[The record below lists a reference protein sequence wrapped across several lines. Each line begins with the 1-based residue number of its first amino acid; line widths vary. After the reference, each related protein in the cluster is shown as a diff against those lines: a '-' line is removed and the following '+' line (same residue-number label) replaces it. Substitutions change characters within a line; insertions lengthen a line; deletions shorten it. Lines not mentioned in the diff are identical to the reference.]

1 MGITDRRYMSE
12 SNGSFG
18 AIRGREINA
27 VILLILINVAVWLVW
42 QFATQSSA
50 LDEFMNLHFV
60 VQPTGILQYFRIHT
74 LLTSEFSHVDAYHIL
89 FNMLFL
95 WYLGRDVEV
104 FYGKNNFIALYV
116 FAGVVSSAAH
126 CGLEFFRGMDTPA
139 LGASGAIMGIAVAA
153 AFIDPHKTLRIWGII
168 PVPLWLLVII
178 FVLMDFSG
186 TMQHGGDH
194 VAHAAHLGGAFA
206 GLLFYALDLRIFSSR
221 GRSNSGLFNRIKL
234 WWLRRHFRIV
244 ERRRE
249 TGRESLPDETELVA
263 ARRTKPAHAESAD
276 RKPAPAQ
283 SAKQIDPETARRV
296 DELLAKI
303 SREGIGALSTNER
316 EFLKQ
321 SSEKYKR

>member
-18 AIRGREINA
+18 AIRGREITA
-27 VILLILINVAVWLVW
+27 VILLISINVAVWLVW
-42 QFATQSSA
+42 QFAAQSSA
-50 LDEFMNLHFV
+50 LYEFMTLNFE
-60 VQPTGILQYFRIHT
+60 VQPTGILQHFRLHT
-74 LLTSEFSHVDAYHIL
+74 LLTSALSHIDAYHIL

-95 WYLGRDVEV
+95 WYLGNDVEV
-104 FYGKNNFIALYV
+104 FYGKNNFVALYV

-126 CGLEFFRGMDTPA
+126 CGLEFIRGGDTPA
-139 LGASGAIMGIAVAA
+139 LGASGAIMGIAVTA

-186 TMQHGGDH
+186 VMQQGDH

-206 GLLFYALDLRIFSSR
+206 GLLFYALDLRVFSSR
-221 GRSNSGLFNRIKL
+221 GRANSGLLNRIKL
-234 WWLRRHFRIV
+234 WWRRRRFQIIERRH
-244 ERRRE
+244 ETSRE
-249 TGRESLPDETELVA
+249 NLPDETELVA
-263 ARRTKPAHAESAD
+263 ARRTKTARVETAD
-276 RKPAPAQ
+276 RKPAAAPM
-283 SAKQIDPETARRV
+283 AKQIDPETARRV

-303 SREGIGALSTNER
+303 SREGIGALSANER